1 MAEVTWLFPAVSS
14 TVMSLPW
21 YVTCQTR
28 PTRSGVPMRGRIRVS
43 HGLEEL
49 VQVAILWV
57 PWSRP

>member
-14 TVMSLPW
+14 TVGSLPW

-28 PTRSGVPMRGRIRVS
+28 PTHSGVPVRGRSRVS
-43 HGLEEL
+43 RGLEEL